1 MTECAVSSSALDREW
16 HSGDPVGT
24 QRGPSN
30 PDWSR
35 AGDGAEAALGR
46 WDEAWEAVLRV
57 EAWAAKVTGGQV
69 PNPQRLLESHR
80 WDGTQ
85 SFV

>member
-1 MTECAVSSSALDREW
+1 M
-16 HSGDPVGT
+16 GT
-24 QRGPSN
+24 QWGPSN

-46 WDEAWEAVLRV
+46 WDEAWETVLRV

-69 PNPQRLLESHR
+69 PNPQRLLESHW